1 MCMPR
6 NPESMSN
13 MLTWPRSKRL
23 QAAISLAFA
32 LLSAVFVL
40 ANIAMKSFNHFYFAP
55 HKAYPYPYATVI
67 AARIAMYRDCGL
79 TFIAAFAIFY
89 LAQRFLL
96 GTRHQVSDQRAER
109 AL

>member
-1 MCMPR
+1 MPR
-6 NPESMSN
+6 KLESINS
-13 MLTWPRSKRL
+13 MLTWTRSKRL

-40 ANIAMKSFNHFYFAP
+40 ANIATKSFNHFYFAP
-55 HKAYPYPYATVI
+55 HEAYPHPYATLI
-67 AARIAMYRDCGL
+67 AARITMCRDCGL

-96 GTRHQVSDQRAER
+96 RTPHQNSDQQAER
-109 AL
+109 TL